1 MVQNLTDHL
10 MPTEVCLFLAFTLFL
25 GRTYYLVFNLN
36 VAQKH
41 NQANKI
47 VISMGFL
54 LPEHV
59 VPVQQ
64 EQYGITK

>member
-1 MVQNLTDHL
+1 MFIFSFYLIFGPNLLFSVQL
-10 MPTEVCLFLAFTLFL
+10 
-25 GRTYYLVFNLN
+25 YLSHCSLLN